1 MKSLAKIMILSL
13 SLGIFAQ
20 DTYASAKPENEDT
33 GCSCCWN
40 FMKSFRKARKAL
52 EPMAESA
59 LEIAAKT
66 TGDSKLHDAATI
78 MHTIN
83 GGIDSTEV
91 ALKIDLDAA
100 TLQKGISHLDLKGG
114 VKEATHDVSD
124 VLKAVGQ
131 GDSKAAGL
139 VKKAED
145 LEKKL

>member
-1 MKSLAKIMILSL
+1 MKSLTKIMILSL

-20 DTYASAKPENEDT
+20 DTYASAKPEKEDT
-33 GCSCCWN
+33 GCSCWT
-40 FMKSFRKARKAL
+40 FMKSFRKARKVL

-59 LEIAAKT
+59 LDIAAKA

-78 MHTIN
+78 MHTVN

-100 TLQKGISHLDLKGG
+100 TLQKGVSNLDLKGG
-114 VKEATHDVSD
+114 VQAVTHDVSD

-131 GDSKAAGL
+131 DGSTVAGL